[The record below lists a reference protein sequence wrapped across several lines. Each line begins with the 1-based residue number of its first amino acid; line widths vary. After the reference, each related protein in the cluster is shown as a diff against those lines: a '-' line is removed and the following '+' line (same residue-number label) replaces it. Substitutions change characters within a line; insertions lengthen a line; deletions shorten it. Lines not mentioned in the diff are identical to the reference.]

1 MRRGDIRAPWPMRL
15 AHPAGTF
22 DPHDTGRLQPTLPGD
37 RRGSLRPLF
46 PWMDGFLSTSGVEN
60 TTPGPVYGGRQR
72 TSGAG
77 ASDGRAV
84 RRAGRN
90 ERDGGLR
97 FDVLVPPGGYCWWYT
112 DALSDDGRYGLTII
126 AFLGSVF
133 SPYYAWAGYR
143 DPFNHC
149 AINVALYGPGVS
161 RWSMTERGRR
171 DLHWE
176 PHILGIGP
184 SALTWDGN
192 SLKID
197 IDEIAVPFPRRLRGT
212 VIVEPTGINPDEF
225 LLEEKGHHIWRPIGP
240 SSRVQ
245 VAFDKP
251 GISWKGHGYLD
262 MNRGDEPLAKGFSSW
277 TWSRAKLDRGAA
289 ILYDAERRRE
299 DPLALALRFD
309 NSGRYEKFEPPQRTH
324 LPRTLWQVKRET
336 RAENGESRVIRTLE
350 DTPFYSR
357 TEITSKLFG
366 ENVPTVHES
375 LSMDRFQNPVVRMML
390 PFRMPRR

>member
-1 MRRGDIRAPWPMRL
+1 
-15 AHPAGTF
+15 
-22 DPHDTGRLQPTLPGD
+22 
-37 RRGSLRPLF
+37 
-46 PWMDGFLSTSGVEN
+46 
-60 TTPGPVYGGRQR
+60 
-72 TSGAG
+72 
-77 ASDGRAV
+77 
-84 RRAGRN
+84 
-90 ERDGGLR
+90 
-97 FDVLVPPGGYCWWYT
+97 
-112 DALSDDGRYGLTII
+112 
-126 AFLGSVF
+126 
-133 SPYYAWAGYR
+133 
-143 DPFNHC
+143 
-149 AINVALYGPGVS
+149 
-161 RWSMTERGRR
+161 MTERGRR

-212 VIVEPTGINPDEF
+212 VIIEPTGINPDEF
-225 LLEEKGHHIWRPIGP
+225 LLEEKGHHIWRPIAP

-262 MNRGDEPLAKGFSSW
+262 MNSGDEPLAKGFSSW
-277 TWSRAKLDRGAA
+277 TWSRAQLDQGAA

-299 DPLALALRFD
+299 NPLSLALRFD
-309 NSGRYEKFEPPQRTH
+309 NSGKYEKFEPPQRTP

-336 RAENGESRVIRTLE
+336 RADNGDARVIRTLE

-357 TEITSKLFG
+357 TQISSQLFG
-366 ENVPTVHES
+366 ENAPSVHES
-375 LSMDRFQNPVVRMML
+375 LSMDRFQNPIVRMML